1 VTPERLTLHVNGLDV
16 AALAWG
22 PAGGALVLCLHGY
35 PDTART
41 WRHLGPFLAERGHR
55 VVAPYMRG
63 YAPTGLA
70 PDGSYQVG
78 ALARDAALLR
88 DALGGDERS
97 ALIGHDWGAEVA
109 YTLGS
114 DPLPRFRRLVTL
126 AVPPGPALRAPMS
139 PALAARQLRMSW
151 YMAFQLVPRLSEESL
166 RRLVPRLWAAW
177 SPGYDAREDVADVL
191 ASLSGPGRAT
201 AALRYYRALFLP
213 WMRRSEYAAEQA
225 RALAVPDVP
234 LLYLHGERDGCMH
247 ADLAR
252 RSERFLPSHSR
263 VEIVPGAGHFL
274 HLERPAEVGERIA
287 AFIAA

>member
-1 VTPERLTLHVNGLDV
+1 MTAERLARHVNGIDF

-22 PAGGALVLCLHGY
+22 PADGPLVLCLHGY

-41 WRHLGPFLAERGHR
+41 WRRLGPFLAARGHR
-55 VVAPYMRG
+55 VVAPYLRG

-70 PDGSYQVG
+70 PDGCYQIG
-78 ALARDAALLR
+78 ALTRDAALLR

-97 ALIGHDWGAEVA
+97 VLVGHDWGAEIA
-109 YTLGS
+109 YTAGS
-114 DPLPRFRRLVTL
+114 DPEPRFRRLVTL
-126 AVPPGPALRAPMS
+126 AVPPGPVFRGPLPPR
-139 PALAARQLRMSW
+139 LAVRQLRMSW

-166 RRLVPRLWAAW
+166 PRLVPRLWADW
-177 SPGYDAREDVADVL
+177 SPGYDGREDVADVL

-225 RALAVPDVP
+225 RSLGVPDVP
-234 LLYLHGERDGCMH
+234 LLYLHGEQDACMT
-247 ADLAR
+247 AELAR
-252 RSERFLPSHSR
+252 RAERYLPAQSR

-274 HLERPAEVGERIA
+274 HLERPDEVGERIA